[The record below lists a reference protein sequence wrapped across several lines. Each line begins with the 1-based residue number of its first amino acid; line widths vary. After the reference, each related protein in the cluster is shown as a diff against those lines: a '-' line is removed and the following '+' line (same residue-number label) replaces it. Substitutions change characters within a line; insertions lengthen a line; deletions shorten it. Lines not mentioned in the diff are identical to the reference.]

1 MRRAPDGKLVPVPQ
15 STAQEMLNEKHELR
29 SDPTTPQISHMPKK
43 DINIVEESTQRG
55 PRDPNDMLGEEPPR
69 RRDSLMELAAQ
80 QQKTE
85 VEESE
90 ISSEAQSETISTQR

>member
-1 MRRAPDGKLVPVPQ
+1 
-15 STAQEMLNEKHELR
+15 
-29 SDPTTPQISHMPKK
+29 
-43 DINIVEESTQRG
+43 
-55 PRDPNDMLGEEPPR
+55 MLGEEPPR

-85 VEESE
+85 VEESSE